1 MSRCVL
7 VSVVVIGI
15 SASRLSAD
23 WPEFRG
29 ANNDGHSK
37 AKSAPLEWSST
48 ANVAWRVELP
58 GNGNG
63 SPVVADGKVFITW
76 ANPDGRERSL
86 GCFAESDGKRIW
98 SKTVDFDE
106 EEPTHKTNPY
116 APTTPAV
123 QGDRVVVWHGS
134 AGLFCYDLSGKLI
147 WQRDL
152 GKFIHIWGFG
162 SSPIV
167 HNETVYLNAGPGER
181 QFVVA
186 FDLKSGDELWRTN
199 EPGGA
204 SGLSQKK
211 REWVGSWGTPV
222 VAQVEGEGQLIVGQP
237 KRVVA
242 YDLKSGE
249 IRWFVGG
256 LEQKGLVYTSP
267 MISESDGIGV
277 VMGGFRGTAIGFRLG
292 GNGDVTETNQ
302 LWQVKQ
308 GNPQRIGSGVI
319 LGESIYSVGAGPG
332 VVQCIELNTGKE
344 RWKARAKSFWGSI
357 VAVGDRLYA
366 TDQDGTTHVFA
377 ADPNEYRELAIN
389 PLGEPSNSTPAITNG
404 QVVIRTAKS
413 LFCIR
418 E

>member
-1 MSRCVL
+1 MSRFVFGL
-7 VSVVVIGI
+7 IALLGI
-15 SASRLSAD
+15 HGSEVTAD

-29 ANNDGHSK
+29 ANNDGVSPG
-37 AKSAPLEWSST
+37 KSAPLEWGADS
-48 ANVAWRVELP
+48 NIAWRVALP

-63 SPVVADGKVFITW
+63 SPVVADGKVFVTW
-76 ANPDGRERSL
+76 ANPDGKERSL
-86 GCFAESDGKRIW
+86 GCFAESDGEQLW
-98 SKTVDFDE
+98 AKTVNFDE
-106 EEPTHKTNPY
+106 EEPTHKTNPH

-134 AGLFCYDLSGKLI
+134 AGVFCYDMTGKI
-147 WQRDL
+147 QWHKEL
-152 GKFIHIWGFG
+152 GKFIHIWGIG
-162 SSPIV
+162 SSPII
-167 HNETVYLNAGPGER
+167 HEDTVYLNAGPGER

-186 FDLKSGDELWRTN
+186 INLKTGDELWRTE

-204 SGLSQKK
+204 SGLNEES

-222 VAQVEGEGQLIVGQP
+222 IAEVEGEDQLIVGQP

-242 YDLKSGE
+242 YDLKTGE

-256 LEQKGLVYTSP
+256 LEYKGLVYTSP
-267 MISESDGIGV
+267 MISQEDGIGV
-277 VMGGFRGTAIGFRLG
+277 VMGGFRGTAIGFKLG
-292 GNGDVTETNQ
+292 GSGDVTEPNL

-308 GNPQRIGSGVI
+308 GNPQRIGSGVVM
-319 LGESIYSVGAGPG
+319 GDSVYSVGAGPG
-332 VVQCIELNTGKE
+332 VVQCLELKTGKE

-377 ADPNEYRELAIN
+377 ADPNEYRELSLN
-389 PLGEPSNSTPAITNG
+389 KLGEPSNATPAITEG
-404 QVVIRTAKS
+404 QVIIRTAKS

-418 E
+418 